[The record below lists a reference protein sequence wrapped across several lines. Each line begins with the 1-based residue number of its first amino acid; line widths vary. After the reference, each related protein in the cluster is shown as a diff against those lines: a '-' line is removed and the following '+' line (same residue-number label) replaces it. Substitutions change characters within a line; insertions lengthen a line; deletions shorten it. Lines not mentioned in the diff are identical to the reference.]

1 MADPKYLV
9 RTREIGREACYHGKH
24 PLNPNS
30 DMYMTR
36 LSERTGLTRL
46 PVNLLRVP
54 PSKESFI
61 PHAHSIEEEWV
72 FVVSGEGTVTLDGAA
87 TPIGAGDFL
96 GFPPDGVVHHL
107 TNTHASEDLVYITGG
122 ERHPV
127 EVAHMPTVGK
137 VAVFKDNGVTF
148 FDEDTGERV
157 TMAEWFERAKI
168 AE

>member
-9 RTREIGREACYHGKH
+9 RTSAMGRDDAYHGKH

-30 DMYMTR
+30 DMYMAR

-54 PSKESFI
+54 PGKESFI

-72 FVVSGEGTVTLDGAA
+72 FIVAGEGTVTLDGVA
-87 TPIGAGDFL
+87 TAIGVGDFL
-96 GFPPDGVVHHL
+96 GFPPDGTVHHV
-107 TNTHASEDLVYITGG
+107 TNTHTSDDLIYLTGG
-122 ERHPV
+122 ERHSV

-148 FDEDTGERV
+148 YDEDTGERV
-157 TMAEWFERAKI
+157 TMSEWFERAKI